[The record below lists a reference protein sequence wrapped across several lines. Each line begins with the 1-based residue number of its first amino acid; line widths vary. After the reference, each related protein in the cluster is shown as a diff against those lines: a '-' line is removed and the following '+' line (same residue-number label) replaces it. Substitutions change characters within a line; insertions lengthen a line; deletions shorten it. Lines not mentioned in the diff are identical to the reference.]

1 MKKCLFY
8 FIIALICIF
17 FAGCTPSYNSLIN
30 QNISEQRET
39 LFVATDE
46 YVKCTFMSG
55 LREEP
60 YEINGVSNKLVQ
72 FGVFTIT
79 VLSVPSEELSEIAY
93 EATVNGK
100 VYTGILE
107 KSPFEQC
114 VYAGD
119 IGINIRQNAT
129 ISLFYV
135 INQVGRT
142 INLENKMTD
151 WVVNCAEAK
160 EIASRELKNF
170 ISEYVVNNKLNA
182 EIYVKIASDASGT
195 LKPYYWLVQVVGTDL
210 KTSQVVIDPFNK
222 EVLVKTSV
230 S

>member
-46 YVKCTFMSG
+46 YVKCIFMSG